1 PERNQEAMAYL
12 KEEHIKYRIIHLV
25 SRLFFRGIYFPQM
38 SKRAW
43 LSLIKENRRIIYSL
57 VKEGTATWR
66 AARKK
71 RKANLA
77 ASANAEIQTEASK
90 AQ

>member
-1 PERNQEAMAYL
+1 MEYL
-12 KEEHIKYRIIHLV
+12 KEQHIRYRIIHLV

-38 SKRAW
+38 NKRAW
-43 LSLIKENRRIIYSL
+43 LKLINQNRRIILSL

-66 AARKK
+66 AARKNG
-71 RKANLA
+71 KAKLA
-77 ASANAEIQTEASK
+77 AASNSEIQTEASK